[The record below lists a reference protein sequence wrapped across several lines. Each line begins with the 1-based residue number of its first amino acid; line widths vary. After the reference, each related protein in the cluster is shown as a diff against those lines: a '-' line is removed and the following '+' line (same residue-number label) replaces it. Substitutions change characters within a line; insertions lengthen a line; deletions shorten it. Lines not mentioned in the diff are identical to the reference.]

1 MNLLEIIV
9 LIVIAG
15 IVLSGYRKGFVRK
28 LASMVSFVLS
38 IVLVSVFLPYMTDF
52 LKNSTPVY
60 DYIVKQ
66 CRQVVTEQVTEA
78 LVGSSEA
85 QSGNGKSGTSQLD
98 MYRNMGREQIKSLM
112 DQYGYDSTVVDTL
125 TDAQLEEYKEQFIE
139 EYLGDYLG
147 ISDTESSGQS
157 SEKSA
162 GTLWQPT
169 RIEQTELLENLPVPE
184 VLRDLLLDYNNADG
198 YASLGVSTFQDYV
211 IHFIAT
217 IILNVISFVAALL
230 AVQLVLRAAIA
241 ALDIISHIPLLG
253 GVNRLLGLL
262 LGLLQALFFV
272 WIFFLILSMTST
284 TEIGLQLMSMVQQ
297 SRLLGYL
304 YDANLFMT
312 IVVQAA
318 SLFV

>member
-9 LIVIAG
+9 IIVIAG
-15 IVLSGYRKGFVRK
+15 IALSGYRKGFVRK
-28 LASMVSFVLS
+28 LASMLSLVLS
-38 IVLVSVFLPYMTDF
+38 VVLVSVFLPYMTDF

-78 LVGSSEA
+78 LIGDSNTQTDNEKNS
-85 QSGNGKSGTSQLD
+85 TTQLD
-98 MYRNMGREQIKSLM
+98 MYRNMGRSQIKSLM
-112 DQYGYDSTVVDTL
+112 EQYGYDSSVVDTL
-125 TDAQLEEYKEQFIE
+125 TDAQLDEYKEQFIE
-139 EYLGDYLG
+139 EYLGDFLG
-147 ISDTESSGQS
+147 ISGTESSGQS
-157 SEKSA
+157 GEKST
-162 GTLWQPT
+162 GQLWQPT

-217 IILNVISFVAALL
+217 IILNVLSFVAALL
-230 AVQLVLRAAIA
+230 VVQLVLRAAIA
-241 ALDIISHIPLLG
+241 ALDIISHIPILG
-253 GVNRLLGLL
+253 GINRLLGLL
-262 LGLLQALFFV
+262 LGLLQAL
-272 WIFFLILSMTST
+272 
-284 TEIGLQLMSMVQQ
+284 SMVQE

-304 YDANLFMT
+304 YDANLFMA